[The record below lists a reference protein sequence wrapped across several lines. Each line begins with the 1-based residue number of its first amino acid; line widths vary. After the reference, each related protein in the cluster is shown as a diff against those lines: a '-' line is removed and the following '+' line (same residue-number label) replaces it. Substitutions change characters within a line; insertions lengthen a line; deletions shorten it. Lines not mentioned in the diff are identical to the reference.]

1 MLTYFISGGAGFVG
15 SHLINRILSEE
26 KDAYIIIYDNLS
38 SGKIPREYL
47 SELKNIKNLKIVNAD
62 IKDLHTLVKNIK
74 NVDIVY
80 HLASNPDI
88 AKAITQP
95 DIDFSEGTYLTNN
108 ILEAMRINNV
118 KKLLYSSGS
127 GVYGDTGFLEVNEDH
142 SPMFP
147 ISTYGASKLACE
159 ALICSYCHMFD
170 MAAVAFRFAN
180 IVGPHQTHGVGF
192 DFINK
197 LIKNPAVL
205 EILGD
210 GNQSKSYMYVIDAIN
225 AMRLLEKNLPKGFS
239 YYNVATLDYL
249 TVKEIA
255 DTVVEVMGI
264 ENVKYVYT
272 GGKKGWKGDVPVV
285 RLNSEK
291 IKKLG
296 WRNEY
301 TSREAIY
308 LSIKSIYEELER
320 ERL

>member
-1 MLTYFISGGAGFVG
+1 MFTP
-15 SHLINRILSEE
+15 
-26 KDAYIIIYDNLS
+26 K
-38 SGKIPREYL
+38 
-47 SELKNIKNLKIVNAD
+47 
-62 IKDLHTLVKNIK
+62 
-74 NVDIVY
+74 
-80 HLASNPDI
+80 
-88 AKAITQP
+88 
-95 DIDFSEGTYLTNN
+95 
-108 ILEAMRINNV
+108 NNV